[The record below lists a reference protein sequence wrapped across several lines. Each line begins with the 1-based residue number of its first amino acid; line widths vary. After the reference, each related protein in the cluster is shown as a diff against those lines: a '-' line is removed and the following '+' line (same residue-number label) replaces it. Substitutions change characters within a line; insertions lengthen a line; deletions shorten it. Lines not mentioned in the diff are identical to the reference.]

1 VRSGDWSDDAAAPL
15 RSSRG
20 RGPGEAGRAGQAWI
34 IGKAEKKLNGC
45 LYEDSCCEMLNSRC
59 LSDRYLF
66 VVV

>member
-1 VRSGDWSDDAAAPL
+1 VRSGDWSDDAAALL

-20 RGPGEAGRAGQAWI
+20 RGPGWAKAWI